1 MSSRY
6 LEIQWFLRAMSL
18 RDVDSRSHLDKNDIK
33 SRGEKENSL
42 LESRKKKIEMMTA
55 KDRTITGTSAF
66 ALQKDED

>member
-18 RDVDSRSHLDKNDIK
+18 RDVDSHSHLDKNDIK

-42 LESRKKKIEMMTA
+42 LESRKKNR
-55 KDRTITGTSAF
+55 DDDS
-66 ALQKDED
+66 

>member
-42 LESRKKKIEMMTA
+42 LESRKKKIEMTA
-55 KDRTITGTSAF
+55 KDRTIPGTSTF
-66 ALQKDED
+66 ALQKDEY